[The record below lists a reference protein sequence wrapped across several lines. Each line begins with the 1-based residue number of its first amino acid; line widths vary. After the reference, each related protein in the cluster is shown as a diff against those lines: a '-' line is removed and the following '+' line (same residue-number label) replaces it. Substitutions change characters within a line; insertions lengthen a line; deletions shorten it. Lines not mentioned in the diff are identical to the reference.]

1 VNCYVLDTNAMAD
14 LMAKVSHTY
23 TRFRACLSE
32 GDRFLLRPVVL
43 YEVER
48 GLRAQPEATTKRR
61 SFDFLRGE
69 VEYLEFHQA
78 VWLEAASL
86 WASARREGRP
96 RADDDLLSAAFA
108 RIHGAAVVTRN
119 TQDFEG
125 LGVPLENW
133 SQPP

>member
-1 VNCYVLDTNAMAD
+1 MNRYVLDTNAVAD
-14 LMAKVSHTY
+14 LMAKVSQTY
-23 TRFRACLSE
+23 TRFRARLSE
-32 GDRFLLRPVVL
+32 GDRFLLCPVVL

-48 GLRAQPEATTKRR
+48 GLRAQPEATTKRQ
-61 SFDFLRGE
+61 SFDFLRDE

-96 RADDDLLSAAFA
+96 RADDDLLIAAFA
-108 RIHGAAVVTRN
+108 RINGATVVTRN

-125 LGVPLENW
+125 LGVPLQDW
-133 SQPP
+133 SQAT